1 MQVGKPPITKC
12 SFFGHLKVGRQ
23 GDSFVNVYGLTEW
36 SDGKQF
42 KQVPSF
48 EKSELQWCENCNQFY
63 WSSQMYGGLGFGG
76 YVEAAEYFENKYS
89 KKNFFNNLNKLRNKE
104 RLVYIRTMIL
114 RQYNDQIRVHP
125 LSKPLYWEPKVIS
138 EESRNIFINNA
149 KLLIDLLTEINSE
162 DLFLLAELHR
172 NIGEFDKAKRILYQ
186 LPDSHKKELL
196 LNQIEKKNCDVITV
210 ISPDWKFTELNAVEY
225 KNWLIDAIQ
234 KIRE

>member
-1 MQVGKPPITKC
+1 MKIGKP
-12 SFFGHLKVGRQ
+12 SFTLCFYFGHLKVGSPGQ
-23 GDSFVNVYGLTEW
+23 SFVHLYGLTEW
-36 SDGKQF
+36 SDGEQF
-42 KQVPSF
+42 KELPSL
-48 EKSELQWCENCNQFY
+48 EKSKLQWCENCNQFY

-89 KKNFFNNLNKLRNKE
+89 KKNIFNNVNKLRNKE
-104 RLVYIRTMIL
+104 RLIYIRINIM
-114 RQYNDQIRVHP
+114 RKYNDQLRVHP
-125 LSKPLYWEPKVIS
+125 LSNPLYWEPKVII
-138 EESRNIFINNA
+138 EEDKNTFINNA

-172 NIGEFDKAKRILYQ
+172 NIGEFDKAKRILNQ

-225 KNWLIDAIQ
+225 KNWLIDAMQ

>member
-1 MQVGKPPITKC
+1 M
-12 SFFGHLKVGRQ
+12 
-23 GDSFVNVYGLTEW
+23 
-36 SDGKQF
+36 
-42 KQVPSF
+42 
-48 EKSELQWCENCNQFY
+48 
-63 WSSQMYGGLGFGG
+63 
-76 YVEAAEYFENKYS
+76 
-89 KKNFFNNLNKLRNKE
+89 
-104 RLVYIRTMIL
+104 
-114 RQYNDQIRVHP
+114 
-125 LSKPLYWEPKVIS
+125 
-138 EESRNIFINNA
+138 
-149 KLLIDLLTEINSE
+149 IDLLTEINSE